1 MKLFEKKKLTVLC
14 SLLIPLSVG
23 FGSQAIAA
31 EGNDADEREVEEVV
45 SVGTRGKPRSVMESP
60 APVDVIP
67 ASEIINQGGTDLNDL
82 VRNTVPSYNVNAQP
96 ISDAATIVRPAN
108 LRGLAPD
115 HTLVLVNGK
124 RRHRAAVITWLGNGI
139 SNGSQGPDISAIP
152 GMALKNLEVLRDGA
166 AAQYGS
172 DAIAGVMNFVL
183 NDASEGGAA
192 EVRYGQYSAGDGDTY
207 TFAGNIGLPL
217 GEDGFLNLT
226 LEYGNTDPTDRAV
239 QRADA
244 QALIDAG
251 YQEVPQ
257 PHAQIW
263 GTPIVDND
271 LKFWANYGITLSDS
285 VELYGHGNYNSKTV
299 DGGFFYRNPTNR
311 GGVYSNDGGQTLL
324 VGDLTPDDGVGCPV
338 VTLDG
343 VIPDPVAF
351 QQVLDDPNCF
361 TFQELI
367 PGGFTPRF
375 GGDYTDVSFLAGLR
389 GELENGLLWD
399 ASFYYGNNEVDF
411 FINNTV
417 NASYGPDTP
426 RDFDPGAYEQEEINF
441 NLDFNYPLTD
451 NVNLAFGAEHRT
463 EEFTIRPGQVESYT
477 AGPLADQGFS
487 TSSNG
492 FPGFP
497 AVTSGTW
504 SRSNYALYTDVEWQA
519 SDDLLIQ
526 TALRFEDF
534 EDFGTTTNYK
544 LGLNYHI
551 TDEFG
556 VRATYSTGFKA
567 PTPGQANA
575 SNTSTELT
583 GGVLVN
589 NGTIPPT
596 NPVALANGGK
606 PLGPEEST
614 NLALGAFFSLGEVDV
629 TIDYFNIDVTG
640 RLNLSSEVRL
650 TPEQIQEL
658 IDAGVPGAGDL
669 TQFRFFTNDFDT
681 NTEGVDIVA
690 TTSVDWDS
698 GATTTFN
705 FAFNYTSTEVTNYN
719 PETIGP
725 ARIRQ
730 IEETTPD
737 TRWTLTANH
746 RMNQFRILGRVSYYG
761 EWYDSF
767 EYDVFGTE
775 AIFPSEFIVDLE
787 GEYNYTDN
795 LSLIIGVNNV
805 FDNKGATTEEVNNL
819 GFDTATVLGNKYSQY
834 TPFGFNGAFWYG
846 RIRYEF

>member
-1 MKLFEKKKLTVLC
+1 M
-14 SLLIPLSVG
+14 
-23 FGSQAIAA
+23 
-31 EGNDADEREVEEVV
+31 
-45 SVGTRGKPRSVMESP
+45 
-60 APVDVIP
+60 
-67 ASEIINQGGTDLNDL
+67 
-82 VRNTVPSYNVNAQP
+82 
-96 ISDAATIVRPAN
+96 
-108 LRGLAPD
+108 
-115 HTLVLVNGK
+115 
-124 RRHRAAVITWLGNGI
+124 
-139 SNGSQGPDISAIP
+139 
-152 GMALKNLEVLRDGA
+152 
-166 AAQYGS
+166 
-172 DAIAGVMNFVL
+172 
-183 NDASEGGAA
+183 
-192 EVRYGQYSAGDGDTY
+192 
-207 TFAGNIGLPL
+207 
-217 GEDGFLNLT
+217 
-226 LEYGNTDPTDRAV
+226 
-239 QRADA
+239 
-244 QALIDAG
+244 
-251 YQEVPQ
+251 
-257 PHAQIW
+257 
-263 GTPIVDND
+263 
-271 LKFWANYGITLSDS
+271 
-285 VELYGHGNYNSKTV
+285 ELYGHGNYNSKHV

-311 GGVYSNDGGQTLL
+311 GGVYSNDGGATLL

-338 VTLDG
+338 VVMNG
-343 VIPDPVAF
+343 VTPDPVAF

-389 GELENGLLWD
+389 GELENGLAWD
-399 ASFYYGNNEVDF
+399 ASMYYGKNKVDF

-426 RDFDPGAYEQEEINF
+426 RNFDPGAYTQKDLNF

-451 NVNLAFGAEHRT
+451 NVNVAFGAEHRT
-463 EEFTIRPGQVESYT
+463 EEFTITPGQVESYT
-477 AGPLADQGFS
+477 AGPLAEQGFS

-497 AVTSGTW
+497 AITSGSW
-504 SRSNYALYTDVEWQA
+504 DRSNYALYVDTEWQA
-519 SDDLLIQ
+519 SDDLLVQ
-526 TALRFEDF
+526 GALRFEDF
-534 EDFGTTTNYK
+534 QDFGTTTNYK

-551 TDEFG
+551 TDDFG

-614 NLALGAFFSLGEVDV
+614 NLALGAFFSVGEVDV
-629 TIDYFNIDVTG
+629 TVDYFNIDVTG

-650 TPEQIQEL
+650 TPEQIQDL

-690 TTSVDWDS
+690 TTSTDWL
-698 GATTTFN
+698 GGTTTWN
-705 FAFNYTSTEVTNYN
+705 LAFNYTSTNVTKYN

-746 RMNQFRILGRVSYYG
+746 QMDQFRILGRVSYYG

-767 EYDVFGTE
+767 EYDVFGTN
-775 AIFPSEFIVDLE
+775 AVFPSEFIVDFE
-787 GEYNYTDN
+787 GEYDFSD
-795 LSLIIGVNNV
+795 SLKLIVGVNNV

-819 GFDTATVLGNKYSQY
+819 GFDTATILGNKYSQY
-834 TPFGFNGAFWYG
+834 APFGFNGAFWYG